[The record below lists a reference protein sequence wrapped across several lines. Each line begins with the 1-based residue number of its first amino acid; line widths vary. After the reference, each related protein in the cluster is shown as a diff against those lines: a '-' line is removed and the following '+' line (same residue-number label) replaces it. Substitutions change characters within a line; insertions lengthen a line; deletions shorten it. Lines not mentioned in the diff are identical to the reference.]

1 MKDEIEVTLGKI
13 EELEREK
20 MGYLEANDKRRSK
33 KNWTKNLCSGGKV
46 RRIKK

>member
-1 MKDEIEVTLGKI
+1 MKDEIEVTHEKI

-33 KNWTKNLCSGGKV
+33 KN
-46 RRIKK
+46 

>member
-1 MKDEIEVTLGKI
+1 MDRNEIDKTLEKI

-33 KNWTKNLCSGGKV
+33 KN
-46 RRIKK
+46 